1 MFCSKCG
8 TELAQNANFCSK
20 CGMRI
25 PEKYREAKTCP
36 NESAPPQ
43 DIPAQDIPAQDTP
56 IQDTPIQDTPI
67 QDTPMQG
74 TTTQNPAPKKKL
86 SVMALVG
93 FIVSMAAIITFPL
106 AGGIVGLTLSRKGKR
121 EIAEQDLDGLGFA
134 KAGIS
139 VGIANIIVGAVR
151 TLLIILLIYILIW
164 ETTSSMPFP
173 FTDHYSYYRDAET
186 AVSMIVNNF

>member
-20 CGMRI
+20 CGMRV
-25 PEKYREAKTCP
+25 PEKYKEAKTCP

-43 DIPAQDIPAQDTP
+43 DIPAQDTP
-56 IQDTPIQDTPI
+56 MQGTPI

-134 KAGIS
+134 KAGTA

-151 TLLIILLIYILIW
+151 ALLVILLIYILIW
-164 ETTSSMPFP
+164 EISSSTPFP
-173 FTDHYSYYRDAET
+173 YTDHYSYYKDAET
-186 AVSMIVNNF
+186 AVSMIVNIF